1 MIKEDKLERI
11 EDRLKSFEEQRRQVR
26 EMERALAVLTPAERL
41 VLDRL
46 VIHKERGAA
55 QALCQLLEVEPA
67 TVYRYK
73 KQALGK
79 LEKALD
85 NGEWRIEN

>member
-1 MIKEDKLERI
+1 MTKEDKVETM
-11 EDRLKSFEEQRRQVR
+11 EGRLRSFEEQRRRVR
-26 EMERALAVLTPAERL
+26 EMERALALLTPAERL

-46 VIHKERGAA
+46 VIHRERGAA
-55 QALCQLLEVEPA
+55 QVLCQLLEVEPA

-79 LEKALD
+79 LEKALG
-85 NGEWRIEN
+85 N

>member
-1 MIKEDKLERI
+1 MEELEG
-11 EDRLKSFEEQRRQVR
+11 RLKSFEEQRRRVR
-26 EMERALAVLTPAERL
+26 EMERALALLTPAERL

-46 VIHKERGAA
+46 VIHRERGAA
-55 QALCQLLEVEPA
+55 QVLCQLLEVEPA

-79 LEKALD
+79 LEKALGD
-85 NGEWRIEN
+85 GEWRMEN

>member
-1 MIKEDKLERI
+1 MTKEDKVEELEG
-11 EDRLKSFEEQRRQVR
+11 RLRSFEEQRRRVR
-26 EMERALAVLTPAERL
+26 EMERALALLTPAERL

-46 VIHKERGAA
+46 VIHRERGAA
-55 QALCQLLEVEPA
+55 QVLCQLLEVEPA

-79 LEKALD
+79 LEKALG
-85 NGEWRIEN
+85 N

>member
-1 MIKEDKLERI
+1 MEDVVEKLRG
-11 EDRLKSFEEQRRQVR
+11 LGLRRQMVQD
-26 EMERALAVLTPAERL
+26 MEQALAELTPAERL

-79 LEKALD
+79 LEKALG
-85 NGEWRIEN
+85 N